1 MLILVLVPTGALP
14 ARRSHQ
20 HDPIR
25 RAAIRKGLR
34 QLPETDG
41 GRRH

>member
-20 HDPIR
+20 HDPIG

-41 GRRH
+41 GGRH